1 MPSEKFR
8 YDLLTITLI
17 FLILAAVFVIYFPLA
32 ATIILGLTVA
42 IVVQPLNRRLATRMT
57 PARAAGLTTVLVAVL
72 AGLVLSYV
80 AAILIEEGGAIIGMI
95 GSITAWLSTIA
106 PTDLISGA
114 IVANA
119 IDSMLLLIQN
129 AIIPLLT
136 SVPLILFH
144 AFILFLSVYLFLVR
158 GPAIAHKVMTSLPG
172 RLSESIGKISGLV
185 INTLYAIYIV
195 SVEVAF
201 VSFIIAL
208 PVYYLLG
215 YPGYLPL
222 AIMTGLSMFIPI
234 FGPLVVMIFLIFY
247 NLATGDIPGLL
258 VALFIIYPVVLWLP
272 GGYIR
277 PRLMGKRVSIHPVLM
292 MIGILGGIS
301 IMGLIGL
308 ILGPLFIALMVASY
322 QILIDQL
329 TMAKNQGSEPAPL
342 IF

>member
-1 MPSEKFR
+1 MSSKTFR
-8 YDLLTITLI
+8 YDLLTITML

-42 IVVQPLNRRLATRMT
+42 VVVQPLNRRLASRMP
-57 PARAAGLTTVLVAVL
+57 PARAAGLTTILVAVV

-80 AAILIEEGGAIIGMI
+80 AAILIEEAGAIIGMI

-106 PTDLISGA
+106 PTDVISGA
-114 IVANA
+114 VVANA
-119 IDSMLLLIQN
+119 INSMVLLIQN

-136 SVPLILFH
+136 SVPIILFH
-144 AFILFLSVYLFLVR
+144 AFILFLSVYLFLVK
-158 GPAIAHKVMTSLPG
+158 GPAIARQVMAALPG

-195 SVEVAF
+195 SVEVAII
-201 VSFIIAL
+201 SFILAL

-234 FGPLVVMIFLIFY
+234 FGPLVIMVFLIFY
-247 NLATGDIPGLL
+247 NLSIGDLTGLL
-258 VALFIIYPVVLWLP
+258 VALFLIYPIVLWLP

-322 QILIDQL
+322 QILVDQL
-329 TMAKNQGSEPAPL
+329 TMAKSQGSEPAPV
-342 IF
+342 